1 MKEKIAIGLLALL
14 LFVNMIY
21 FINSVGESPAEIK
34 KAQVF
39 ISAGDKYLAR
49 RQWQE
54 ASAEYAKAETIFRKR
69 GKNEDAD
76 EMAYLVKQIE
86 TIQAFALKKE
96 KEPALAAKIV
106 PMRPIEAKP
115 VYKPEPSQKAAA
127 LKKVISEKIV
137 NIDAYFNLGNT
148 YYSLGRYAEAE
159 DAYKKVLAVQPM
171 DFQAYNGIGNC
182 NNAMGKYEN
191 AIAAY
196 QTSINLKA
204 NNFNAFNNMGNTY
217 RNMNNNEQALAAYQK
232 ALELKPN
239 NADVYY
245 NLGVT
250 HNLLGQKKKAQK
262 MLSKAKAL
270 YEERNNG
277 AGAQR
282 AARVLQSL

>member
-1 MKEKIAIGLLALL
+1 MKDKIAISLLALL
-14 LFVNMIY
+14 LLVNVIY

-34 KAQVF
+34 KAHDF
-39 ISAGDKYLAR
+39 ISTGDKYLAR

-54 ASAEYAKAETIFRKR
+54 AATEYAKAETIFRKR
-69 GKNEDAD
+69 GKDNEAG
-76 EMAYLVKQIE
+76 EMAYLVKQIGIIE
-86 TIQAFALKKE
+86 SLALKKE
-96 KEPALAAKIV
+96 KEPAPVAKIV
-106 PMRPIEAKP
+106 PMRPIEPKTL
-115 VYKPEPSQKAAA
+115 YKPEPSQKAAA
-127 LKKVISEKIV
+127 LKKVINDKIV

-159 DAYKKVLAVQPM
+159 EAYKKVLAVQPM

-182 NNAMGKYEN
+182 YNAMGKYAN

-196 QTSINLKA
+196 QTSINLKI

-239 NADVYY
+239 SADVYY

-250 HNLLGQKKKAQK
+250 HNLLGQKKQAQK
-262 MLSKAKAL
+262 MLSKAKML
-270 YEERNNG
+270 YEEHNNG

-282 AARVLQSL
+282 AARALQNL